1 MDYQT
6 PTFISVTV
14 SNKGEISV
22 AAHVSKEAAR
32 VWLEKLLKAEENYNY
47 DNMIYNL
54 AVFPLTSISGDTVLE
69 ELEW

>member
-14 SNKGEISV
+14 SKKGEIS
-22 AAHVSKEAAR
+22 ATAHISKEAAR
-32 VWLEKLLKAEENYNY
+32 LWLEKLLKADETY
-47 DNMIYNL
+47 DDDDVIYNL
-54 AVFPLTSISGDTVLE
+54 AVFSVSSISGDTVLE